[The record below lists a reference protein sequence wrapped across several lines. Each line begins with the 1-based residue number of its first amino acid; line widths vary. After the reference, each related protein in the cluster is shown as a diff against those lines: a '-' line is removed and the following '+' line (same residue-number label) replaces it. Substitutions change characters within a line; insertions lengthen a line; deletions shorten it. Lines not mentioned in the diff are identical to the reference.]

1 VKNRDQ
7 VLQSMAE
14 KGISCAIH
22 YPVPVH
28 LQEAYRFL
36 GQGKGSFPVAER
48 CVAEFLSLPMF
59 PELSKEQIHAVAE
72 ELKTCLSAAR
82 LPAGC
87 AR

>member
-1 VKNRDQ
+1 
-7 VLQSMAE
+7 MAE

-22 YPVPVH
+22 YPIPVH

-59 PELSKEQIHAVAE
+59 PELSREQVQAVAE
-72 ELKTCLSAAR
+72 ELKTCLSAVR
-82 LPAGC
+82 PLAGC
-87 AR
+87 AQ